1 MERVNHEIHVKKDPM
16 KKFVFG
22 FIVMAAGALLLLF
35 NFDILNDD
43 YKHIFFSWQML
54 LIALGVINIF
64 SWKDRFV
71 GWVLIAV
78 GTFFLAPDV
87 LDFEFNFIKL
97 FWPAL
102 LIFIGIMIIY
112 SGRKVH
118 NWKMRQNDSKL
129 ESGYIDETNIFGGSK
144 QVFIHQVFKGGRIS
158 NIFGGSE
165 IDLSKVELQEGRS
178 ELEINCIFGGVGII
192 VPSDWKITT
201 RVSNILGGFNDKR
214 HVITAAK
221 DSSRELV
228 ITGTMIFGGGEIKSY
243 G

>member
-1 MERVNHEIHVKKDPM
+1 M

-71 GWVLIAV
+71 GWILIAV
-78 GTFFLAPDV
+78 GVFFLAPDV
-87 LDFEFNFIKL
+87 LHFDFNFVKL

-112 SGRKVH
+112 SGRKIRR
-118 NWKMRQNDSKL
+118 WKHREKDSNL
-129 ESGYIDETNIFGGSK
+129 DSGYIDETNIFGGSK
-144 QVFIHQVFKGGRIS
+144 QRFTNQIFKGGKIA

-165 IDLSKVELQEGRS
+165 IDLSQVELQEGKS
-178 ELEINCIFGGVGII
+178 ELEINCIFGGVGLV
-192 VPSDWKITT
+192 VPSDWKVTT
-201 RVSNILGGFNDKR
+201 RVSNILGGFSDKR
-214 HVITAAK
+214 QIITASK
-221 DSSRELV
+221 DSSKELI

-243 G
+243 